1 MKVYTVWFD
10 LPLYSLIP
18 FITERLQLETDFENE
33 AKNSELMRDL
43 VLSEPSLRGRV
54 YIPPV
59 YHELSS
65 KRVLTTE
72 WIEGVR
78 LLDKD
83 AITKP
88 WAGGRGKGTAGVH
101 GAKLDVPDMQA
112 LRREVRENPHNQ
124 QLKPERAE
132 WRGPRGKGG
141 LGLSTKEVMTI
152 MIDLFSAQIFKHGAV
167 HSDPHPGVRRVLFF
181 SSFSFS
187 FSSSP
192 CFSQFLG
199 RPRHRLVLS
208 S

>member
-78 LLDKD
+78 LLDKE

-101 GAKLDVPDMQA
+101 GAKLDAPDMEA
-112 LRREVRENPHNQ
+112 LRRQVRENPYSQ
-124 QLKPERAE
+124 QLKPERSE

-167 HSDPHPGVRRVLFF
+167 HSDPHPGVCPLLLPP
-181 SSFSFS
+181 
-187 FSSSP
+187 SSSSS
-192 CFSQFLG
+192 CFTQSLSC
-199 RPRHRLVLS
+199 LVGTALFS
-208 S
+208 PS